1 MNNANKAKIKQLP
14 QEVFY
19 LLTADKA
26 ADLSVLLIEKYD
38 LDGIQS
44 SAMVELVEA
53 VYLKELRLA
62 ELYNQVK
69 AVFNFDD
76 TKLRQFI
83 CDLAGYKFLAI
94 SDWLGEDVANY
105 IRSLGANASD
115 YLAEVEELRKLA
127 ATELAADTMLWQA
140 DPEPAPIPDDGE
152 PMNVYP
158 DDPDYLRAI
167 SEETT
172 DLDASAG
179 IESAISPELA
189 LEQFKDLLSSNLLV
203 LLASSDRLFISEFN
217 YRLINL
223 LVDHPDF
230 KDALI
235 SVLLTNSLQIG
246 TETIVIDG
254 RQILPSIGAWIN
266 YFINQKGSI
275 MFDAVTLSDFLI
287 NSASAKFLASTD
299 KDLLSRL
306 LWLYRNLKF
315 FPDSLVGDN
324 PNTWEILTYLDDPDY
339 RVFEAESV
347 PLLAESRPVANNQAT
362 VVNPVNT
369 KLSSLQTLAKQ
380 YPDNS
385 LERLAIDEEIK
396 RLSS

>member
-179 IESAISPELA
+179 TESAISPELA

-203 LLASSDRLFISEFN
+203 LLASSDQLFISEFN

-362 VVNPVNT
+362 VASPVNT

>member
-179 IESAISPELA
+179 TESAISPELA

-203 LLASSDRLFISEFN
+203 LLASSDQLFISEFN